1 LTGVVLKQ
9 FFIKPSDK
17 EARVTFYLHGELG
30 NQMFQLATALA
41 VSRQLKKSIE
51 LSVLKGNAF
60 RLSKY
65 NNGGKSIT
73 FNEIS
78 KLRTFLVYFLTKI
91 RKLGVS
97 DNFFFPKIYTES
109 DLTFKQWDVSKSKF
123 FFGYFQS
130 WKYFDHLK
138 DDLLNTFDLK
148 PPDSRTVS
156 LLRNLP
162 NEFTAIHIR
171 RGGRGP
177 SILNSEFH
185 GILSDSYYNNA
196 IHLNSLLGGSSNYV
210 VFTDNPRAAQ
220 KLLLHLNIM
229 PLQVIGPEDVID
241 QLENLWLM
249 SRSTSF
255 IGANSS
261 YSWWAAYLSTTL
273 RTPPIFPRQ
282 WYFDARISNSD
293 MLLPDWLTVGFE
305 SFESSNEK
313 VGFNEE

>member
-9 FFIKPSDK
+9 FFRKISDE

-30 NQMFQLATALA
+30 NQMFQWATALA
-41 VSRQLKKSIE
+41 VSRQFSKSVE

-65 NNGGKSIT
+65 NNGGNSIT
-73 FNEIS
+73 FNEIT
-78 KLRTFLVYFLTKI
+78 KLRTFLVHFLAKI

-97 DNFFFPKIYTES
+97 SNVFFPKIYTER
-109 DLTFKQWDVSKSKF
+109 DLTYQNWVSPKSIF

-130 WKYFDHLK
+130 WKYFDHLRGE
-138 DDLLNTFDLK
+138 LLNNFDLK
-148 PPDSRTVS
+148 QPDSRTVN

-162 NEFTAIHIR
+162 IEFTAIHIR
-171 RGGRGP
+171 RGGGGP

-185 GILSDSYYNNA
+185 GILTDSYYNKA
-196 IHLNSLLGGSSNYV
+196 IRLNSLLGGSANYV
-210 VFTDNPRAAQ
+210 VFTDNPRSAQ
-220 KLLLHLNIM
+220 KLLHHLNIK
-229 PLQVIGPEDVID
+229 PFQVIGPDDVID
-241 QLENLWLM
+241 QLENLWIM
-249 SRSTSF
+249 SRATSF

-282 WYFDARISNSD
+282 WYFDSRISNSD
-293 MLLPDWLTVGFE
+293 MLPSDWLTVGFE
-305 SFESSNEK
+305 SFESANEK
-313 VGFNEE
+313 VELNEK